1 MVPILCLNNPR
12 TLGNHQRTRAGLNR
26 LALNCANSQRL
37 EGIKEQVPKHG
48 WIELFADLYPHVG
61 GENHT
66 ALYLENDEGFGVELV
81 LVVGLK

>member
-1 MVPILCLNNPR
+1 MLEQSPDVS
-12 TLGNHQRTRAGLNR
+12 GNHQRTRAGLNR

-66 ALYLENDEGFGVELV
+66 ALYPENDEGFGVELV

>member
-1 MVPILCLNNPR
+1 MLEQSPDVS
-12 TLGNHQRTRAGLNR
+12 GNHQRTRAGLNR

-37 EGIKEQVPKHG
+37 EGIKEQAPKYG
-48 WIELFADLYPHVG
+48 WTELFADLYPHAG

-66 ALYLENDEGFGVELV
+66 ALYLENDEGFEVELV